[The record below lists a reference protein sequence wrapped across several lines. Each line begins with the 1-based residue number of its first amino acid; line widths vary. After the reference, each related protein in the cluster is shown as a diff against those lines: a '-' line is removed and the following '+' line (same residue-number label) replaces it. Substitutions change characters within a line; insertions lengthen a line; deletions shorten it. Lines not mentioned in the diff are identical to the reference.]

1 MSFIRDLGTGTTS
14 FFRAFGFAIGNRM
27 GWMFLVPALLW
38 MLLTYGLFTV
48 LSGQVDG
55 ITAWAAGFLDI
66 PVSDAD
72 AGWWSGVKNFLNGAW
87 EIVLWVVLHA
97 AIAYLLWVANKYIV
111 LILLSPLLAYASER
125 TEELLTGRS
134 FPFSW
139 GQLLKDA
146 LRGALI
152 AARNGVME
160 LGISIGIWFLTLF
173 VPLLAPVS
181 FILLFI
187 VSSYFYGFSMFD
199 YVFERRRLRIRE
211 SSRAVNDRLGLV
223 LANGSLFQLG
233 MMIPLFG
240 IMFTPVMAAIGAA
253 LATVKKERERRE
265 IDLPGM
271 DGRYLDLP

>member
-1 MSFIRDLGTGTTS
+1 MSFLRDLGIGTTA
-14 FFRAFGFAIGNRM
+14 FFRAFGFALGNRM

-38 MLLTYGLFTV
+38 MLLTIGLFKL
-48 LSGQVDG
+48 LSGQVDW
-55 ITAWAAGFLDI
+55 ITAWAAGYLDI
-66 PVSDAD
+66 PVSEAD
-72 AGWWSGVKNFLNGAW
+72 AGWWTAVKNFLNGAW
-87 EIVLWVVLHA
+87 EIVLWVILHA

-125 TEELLTGRS
+125 TEEVLTGRTY
-134 FPFSW
+134 PFSW

-160 LGISIGIWFLTLF
+160 LGISVGIWFLTLF

-199 YVFERRRLRIRE
+199 YVFERRRLRVAE
-211 SSRAVNDRLGLV
+211 SARAVNDRLGLV
-223 LANGSLFQLG
+223 MANGSLFQLG
-233 MMIPLFG
+233 MMVPLFG
-240 IMFTPVMAAIGAA
+240 IMFTPVMAAIGAS
-253 LATVKKERERRE
+253 LATVEKERQGT
-265 IDLPGM
+265 DFVVAGL
-271 DGRYLDLP
+271 DGHLLNDR